1 MRLGGGTALSDATPS
16 VPPQVPVEDKEAAR
30 SLVHS
35 ILALFP
41 IQDIPRTRVLYWNL
55 TGQAELLPCRCGY
68 KAPILWSRLSSAT
81 HQLQPGSHVCRRV
94 SPGRLWATPMDRAEP
109 GLHSGVVVVA
119 LTVSKAR
126 LSWHLLPP
134 YCRRSWLPLAPG
146 WSDLAPHLHVSCPA
160 PSHTASLSAA
170 LSFCLLL
177 PCSVLC
183 FIVCHTQAQVQ
194 VLE

>member
-55 TGQAELLPCRCGY
+55 TSQAELLPCRCGY

-94 SPGRLWATPMDRAEP
+94 SPGRLWATPHGQGRARSSLR
-109 GLHSGVVVVA
+109 GRGRGSHGVEGTA
-119 LTVSKAR
+119 LMALIAPILSTILATTGPR
-126 LSWHLLPP
+126 L
-134 YCRRSWLPLAPG
+134 
-146 WSDLAPHLHVSCPA
+146 
-160 PSHTASLSAA
+160 
-170 LSFCLLL
+170 
-177 PCSVLC
+177 
-183 FIVCHTQAQVQ
+183 
-194 VLE
+194 E